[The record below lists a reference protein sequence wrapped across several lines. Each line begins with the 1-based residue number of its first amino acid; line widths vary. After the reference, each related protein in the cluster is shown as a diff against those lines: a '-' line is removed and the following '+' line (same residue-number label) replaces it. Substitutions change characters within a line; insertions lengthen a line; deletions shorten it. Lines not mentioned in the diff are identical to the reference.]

1 MKSGSAL
8 FLSLFIFFMSFLA
21 QSGLSFSDSSSTSIS
36 SEAPISYAQPIAGCG
51 EGPVGHPCHFG
62 HLGGCAPIQVG
73 DGFFLYTVRE
83 SSGHRLELLRLGQV
97 RLDRFNHDLRDGL
110 FHVYRG
116 SLQRLAKLARH
127 VDRHGHKVA
136 GSERASARSQVRASL
151 IHLSLFLST
160 ERCSY
165 SLSLL
170 TKM

>member
-73 DGFFLYTVRE
+73 DGFFLYINLT
-83 SSGHRLELLRLGQV
+83 SNN
-97 RLDRFNHDLRDGL
+97 FNTKSFPYTSPYMDGI
-110 FHVYRG
+110 YRPP
-116 SLQRLAKLARH
+116 
-127 VDRHGHKVA
+127 
-136 GSERASARSQVRASL
+136 
-151 IHLSLFLST
+151 IFI
-160 ERCSY
+160 
-165 SLSLL
+165 
-170 TKM
+170 